1 MNVTKVDQKKG
12 KIIELL
18 LSRTDEP
25 YALPIAKK
33 LLVQSTEEYNMCCE
47 IRRKFAGGHG
57 SVGWRQAS
65 LFEWDCKKTAQP
77 DLVGDELVPL
87 RIYICTKQFHVPV
100 SDLCSSKQR
109 FSPCPGVKILL
120 RARGPLFVFSKA
132 YGPSDSVSPP
142 PSSRRL
148 WSLKTTPGPGVVVA
162 VLSLAEPHRLRA
174 GNDNDDNNNVAM
186 SPLEGRSKRGYLLA
200 VIGCF
205 SQLEPSAAPVSA
217 AAVLV
222 AVAAAAPTLA
232 LVAASQLPLQ
242 TTTTVAGAAVNV
254 VTRGLWRP
262 WALLLWP
269 DCAVALC
276 PAVVALLAPVA
287 YFEFWPCDRSFRR
300 SNRDAPAP
308 VWWKP

>member
-1 MNVTKVDQKKG
+1 MLWDPPQIRLWPWIGWLKAGFLVWVRLRENCTA
-12 KIIELL
+12 ELGRR
-18 LSRTDEP
+18 RTRSLKNI
-25 YALPIAKK
+25 YM
-33 LLVQSTEEYNMCCE
+33 Y
-47 IRRKFAGGHG
+47 IR
-57 SVGWRQAS
+57 S
-65 LFEWDCKKTAQP
+65 
-77 DLVGDELVPL
+77 
-87 RIYICTKQFHVPV
+87 KQFHVPV

-120 RARGPLFVFSKA
+120 RARDPLFVFSKA

-148 WSLKTTPGPGVVVA
+148 WSLETTPGPGVVVA

-222 AVAAAAPTLA
+222 AVAAASTLA

-287 YFEFWPCDRSFRR
+287 YFEFWPCDQSFRR

-308 VWWKP
+308 VWWKL